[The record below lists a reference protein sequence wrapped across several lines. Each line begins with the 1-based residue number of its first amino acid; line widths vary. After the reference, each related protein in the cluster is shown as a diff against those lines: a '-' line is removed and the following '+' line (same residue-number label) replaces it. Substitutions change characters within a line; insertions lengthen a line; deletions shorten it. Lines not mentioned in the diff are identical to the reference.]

1 MRRTHMRTYLATGIA
16 LAAAATLLA
25 GCGTVSSGSG
35 TGPGA
40 GGSGSGGPSGAKV
53 TSLQVTVRDSA
64 GAAPTVWTLTCDPP
78 GGTHPQSSAAC
89 AQLSA
94 AKSDPFAPTP
104 KGMMCSMIYGG
115 DQKAT
120 VTGTFEGRRVDT
132 SFGRADGCA
141 VARWSAVSALLVI
154 KGGA

>member
-1 MRRTHMRTYLATGIA
+1 MRTDLATGIA

-25 GCGTVSSGSG
+25 GCGTASSGS
-35 TGPGA
+35 GA
-40 GGSGSGGPSGAKV
+40 GGSGSSGPSVAKV

-64 GAAPTVWTLTCDPP
+64 GAAPKVWTLTCDPP
-78 GGTHPQSSAAC
+78 GGTHPQASAAC

-94 AKSDPFAPTP
+94 AKDDPFAPTP
-104 KGMMCSMIYGG
+104 KGMACSMIYGG

-132 SFGRADGCA
+132 SFGRADGCE
-141 VARWSAVSALLVI
+141 VARWGAVSALLVI